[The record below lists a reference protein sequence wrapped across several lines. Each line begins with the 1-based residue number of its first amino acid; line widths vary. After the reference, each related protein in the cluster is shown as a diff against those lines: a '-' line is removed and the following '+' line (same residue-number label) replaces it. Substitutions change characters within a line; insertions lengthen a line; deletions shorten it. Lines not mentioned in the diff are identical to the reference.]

1 MATMKDL
8 LRSSVMAGG
17 SVAAAPSGQTVSI
30 SAKSSVGDWAEICN
44 FVSPNN
50 GYVQVKG
57 ISTELDAV
65 STILV
70 DSGFAGA
77 SWGGSGFDLG
87 YCLPVKR
94 GDTVNVFG
102 SYLKNV
108 TVVLRVLGGAKSPVA
123 QLFWRVVPC
132 LRTCLTRALTPIAD
146 RIRVSS
152 QGAILQLTSRS
163 RQGMRML
170 TQPLT
175 FLRATACSSSSVS
188 PLKATPTTTS
198 RFDEISST
206 VGSLGATGRR
216 GRFLRLLAER
226 AKRFTGTRG
235 LMELL
240 RTSRR
245 TSAFTHTS
253 GRSFV
258 LGGAYA

>member
-1 MATMKDL
+1 MSIKDQ
-8 LRSSVMAGG
+8 LRAAILSGGAKAFCPRGDFVDFNSQTFVAPQNGYICLGVRSNAVNQWFSLGASVSQVLAIPNAGQNPEG
-17 SVAAAPSGQTVSI
+17 YIPVRKGETARLAHSDGMPVNFMRFFP
-30 SAKSSVGDWAEICN
+30 SVG
-44 FVSPNN
+44 
-50 GYVQVKG
+50 
-57 ISTELDAV
+57 
-65 STILV
+65 
-70 DSGFAGA
+70 
-77 SWGGSGFDLG
+77 GG
-87 YCLPVKR
+87 
-94 GDTVNVFG
+94 
-102 SYLKNV
+102 
-108 TVVLRVLGGAKSPVA
+108 KSPVA

-175 FLRATACSSSSVS
+175 FLRATACSLFSVS

-226 AKRFTGTRG
+226 AKRFTGMCG
-235 LMELL
+235 SMELL

-253 GRSFV
+253 ALNVCF
-258 LGGAYA
+258 GGASYE